1 MRRVALLCVLS
12 AVLVSAQAHAE
23 VEATDDRGVE
33 VTLDAPPQ
41 RIVSLLPSLSE
52 TVCGL
57 GQCRRLV
64 GVDRYS
70 NYPASLRKLPQVGGG
85 IDPNIEAIVA
95 LKPDLVLM
103 SPASRVA
110 ERLEALGLK
119 VFAIDAQSYAGV
131 RRATDAIGALLGVAD
146 ADKVWRTAQDG
157 VDKVARS
164 LPPQAH
170 GLRVYYEVSRGPY
183 AAGAASFLGETL
195 ARLGVQNIVPASLG
209 PFPELNPEFVVK
221 ANPDLIIVNRDGVAD
236 LVSRPGWSG
245 IRAVRERRICALS
258 PDQTDVVVRPGPLLA
273 EGARILADCI
283 VDKGLSK

>member
-1 MRRVALLCVLS
+1 MRRFALLCVLFVFFAS
-12 AVLVSAQAHAE
+12 AHAK
-23 VEATDDRGVE
+23 VQATDDRGVV

-57 GQCRRLV
+57 GQCQRLV

-70 NYPASLRKLPQVGGG
+70 NYPPSLRQLPQVGGG

-103 SPASRVA
+103 SPASRVG

-119 VFAIDAQSYAGV
+119 VFALDAQSYAGV

-146 ADKVWRTAQDG
+146 PDKVWRAAQEG

-209 PFPELNPEFVVK
+209 PFPKLNPEYVVK
-221 ANPDLIIVNRDGVAD
+221 ADPDLIIVSQEGVAD
-236 LVSRPGWSG
+236 MASRPGWSG

>member
-1 MRRVALLCVLS
+1 MKRIALLCVLF
-12 AVLVSAQAHAE
+12 AVFASAQAK

-103 SPASRVA
+103 SPASRA
-110 ERLEALGLK
+110 GERLEALGLK
-119 VFAIDAQSYAGV
+119 VFAIDAHSYAGV

-146 ADKVWRTAQDG
+146 PDKIWRAAQAG
-157 VDKVARS
+157 VDRVARS

-183 AAGAASFLGETL
+183 AAGASSFLGETL

-209 PFPELNPEFVVK
+209 PFPKLNPEYVVR
-221 ANPDLIIVNRDGVAD
+221 ADPDLIIVNQAGVAD
-236 LVSRPGWSG
+236 MIGRPGWSG

-283 VDKGLSK
+283 VDKGLSR

>member
-1 MRRVALLCVLS
+1 MMRIALLFVMV
-12 AVLVSAQAHAE
+12 AVFASAHAK
-23 VEATDDRGVE
+23 VQATDDRGVT

-70 NYPASLRKLPQVGGG
+70 NYPPSLRQLPQVGGG

-103 SPASRVA
+103 SPASRVG

-131 RRATDAIGALLGVAD
+131 RHATDAIGALLGVAD
-146 ADKVWRTAQDG
+146 PDKVWQAAQAG
-157 VDKVARS
+157 VDSVARS
-164 LPPQAH
+164 LPPRAH
-170 GLRVYYEVSRGPY
+170 GLRVYYEVARGPY
-183 AAGAASFLGETL
+183 AAGVSSFLGETL
-195 ARLGVQNIVPASLG
+195 ERLGVQNIVPASLG
-209 PFPELNPEFVVK
+209 PFPKLNPEFVVK
-221 ANPDLIIVNRDGVAD
+221 ADPDLIIVNRDGVAD
-236 LVSRPGWSG
+236 LMNRPGWGG
-245 IRAVRERRICALS
+245 IRAVRERRICGLS